1 MLQPT
6 SNESSFEIQPLGCYT
21 GLNSVGYLDV
31 GPRDRLQPRAAVRVC
46 YKVLAG

>member
-6 SNESSFEIQPLGCYT
+6 SNEIQPLGCYT

-31 GPRDRLQPRAAVRVC
+31 GPRDRPPPRAAVGVC
-46 YKVLAG
+46 YKVQAG